1 MSPVSQGNVESIRK
15 KRGNMNSEKPNMEDS
30 KVMEFAQ
37 SVLAAIPARP
47 LKPATKRLYELTGQL
62 YYADAER
69 ALDTTSKRSYY
80 LRKAALTYFA
90 TGKLRDA
97 VQVGNAKDAAHALRV
112 LARFTSGV
120 TQSECAKEMPACPL
134 LNPQRRASKR
144 SSLRGL
150 PANWRQVMLEAM
162 RDSTVGPA
170 LLLMAAT
177 GVRPSEVVN
186 GVAVTPIAGG
196 ARVVVQGTKTDR
208 EHGQPLRI
216 FEVQSE
222 LAVLLAQGGERL
234 IKVDRANQISV
245 EAGRIGR
252 KLFGCRGRASV
263 SAYSLRHAFA
273 SDLKA
278 AGMSGKVI
286 SAILGHAAEDT
297 KKHYGHPRQARMPI
311 RAELVHA
318 ARPVRSVRA
327 STPSQKVTL

>member
-1 MSPVSQGNVESIRK
+1 MTI
-15 KRGNMNSEKPNMEDS
+15 EKTSMTDS
-30 KVMEFAQ
+30 KILEFAQ

-47 LKPATKRLYELTGQL
+47 LKPATEHLYQLTGRL

-90 TGKLRDA
+90 AGKLRQA
-97 VQVGNAKDAAHALRV
+97 VQEGDAKDAAHAMRV
-112 LARFTSGV
+112 LAKFTSGV
-120 TQSECAKEMPACPL
+120 IHNNSRTEMAPCPL
-134 LNPQRRASKR
+134 RNPERRASKR

-162 RDSTVGPA
+162 RDSAVGPA

-186 GVAVTPIAGG
+186 GVAVMPIAGG
-196 ARVVVQGTKTDR
+196 VRVAVLGTKTDR
-208 EHGQPLRI
+208 GHGQPLRI
-216 FEVQSE
+216 FEIQSE
-222 LAVLLAQGGERL
+222 LAILLAKGGERL

-252 KLFGCRGRASV
+252 KLFGCRGSASV
-263 SAYSLRHAFA
+263 SAYTLRHAFA

-278 AGMSGKVI
+278 AGLSGKVI

-297 KKHYGHPRQARMPI
+297 KKHYGHPRQGRMPI
-311 RAELVHA
+311 RAALVHA
-318 ARPVRSVRA
+318 ARPVRSVGA
-327 STPSQKVTL
+327 SKPSRKVTL